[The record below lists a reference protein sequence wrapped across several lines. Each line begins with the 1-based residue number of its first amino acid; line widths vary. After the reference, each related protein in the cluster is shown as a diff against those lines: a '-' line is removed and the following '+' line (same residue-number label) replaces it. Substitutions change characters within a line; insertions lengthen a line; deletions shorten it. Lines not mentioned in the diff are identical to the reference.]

1 MDDQTIKVEAV
12 HFDVAADEVA
22 AGGHEVKSETQVEQV
37 FVDCGFE
44 NGEEEGADFHESQVG
59 TSRNTTCVP
68 ANSPKKPSG
77 VACNFQGFP
86 FTTLQIYE
94 KPSFLS

>member
-1 MDDQTIKVEAV
+1 MNSSAHCTANHPGIYESRKAAMDDQTIKVEAV

-44 NGEEEGADFHESQVG
+44 NGEEEGANFHESQVG
-59 TSRNTTCVP
+59 TT
-68 ANSPKKPSG
+68 
-77 VACNFQGFP
+77 
-86 FTTLQIYE
+86 
-94 KPSFLS
+94 

>member
-44 NGEEEGADFHESQVG
+44 NGEEEGADFNESQVG
-59 TSRNTTCVP
+59 TSRNATCVVYQRTHP
-68 ANSPKKPSG
+68 RGHRVLLVIFRVPH
-77 VACNFQGFP
+77 
-86 FTTLQIYE
+86 
-94 KPSFLS
+94 